1 MQAVRCRGV
10 TIELLKTHQSWV
22 DCTPESEC
30 LVYRVDITRVK
41 DAEADIV
48 DICAKPLSVCLLM
61 SEQVEVLKRQWTIV
75 AHIDEC
81 AYDKTVGF
89 WQDFLA
95 KQFEKYKV
103 KVSPLIRRDE
113 QRRRDAEQV
122 KAMRAAERAHQERL
136 EREALNREFE

>member
-1 MQAVRCRGV
+1 MQAGRSRGV
-10 TIELLKTHQSWV
+10 TIDLLKSHQSWV

-30 LVYRVDITRVK
+30 LIYRVDITRVK

-48 DICAKPLSVCLLM
+48 EICANPGHVCLLM
-61 SEQVEVLKRQWTIV
+61 SEQAEVLKRQWTIV
-75 AHIDEC
+75 AHIDER
-81 AYDKTVGF
+81 ADDKTVGF
-89 WQDFLA
+89 WQECLA
-95 KQFEKYKV
+95 SQFAKYKV

-136 EREALNREFE
+136 QWEAVNKEFE

>member
-30 LVYRVDITRVK
+30 LVYRVDITRVP

-48 DICAKPLSVCLLM
+48 EICANPRHVCLLM
-61 SEQVEVLKRQWTIV
+61 SEQAEVLKLKWTIV
-75 AHIDEC
+75 AHIDER
-81 AYDKTVGF
+81 AEDKTVGF
-89 WQDFLA
+89 WRDCLA
-95 KQFEKYKV
+95 KQFGKYKV

-113 QRRRDAEQV
+113 QRRRDAEKV
-122 KAMRAAERAHQERL
+122 EVMRAAERAHQERL

>member
-22 DCTPESEC
+22 DCTPETEC
-30 LVYRVDITRVK
+30 LIYRVDITRVK

-75 AHIDEC
+75 AHIDER

-89 WQDFLA
+89 WQDLLA
-95 KQFEKYKV
+95 KQFANYKV

-122 KAMRAAERAHQERL
+122 ERMRAVERAHKERL

>member
-22 DCTPESEC
+22 DCTPETEC
-30 LVYRVDITRVK
+30 LIYRVDITRVK

-75 AHIDEC
+75 AHIDER

-89 WQDFLA
+89 WQDLLA
-95 KQFEKYKV
+95 KQFANYKV
-103 KVSPLIRRDE
+103 KVSPLIRRDV
-113 QRRRDAEQV
+113 QRRRAAEEV
-122 KAMRAAERAHQERL
+122 ERMRAVERAHKERL

>member
-1 MQAVRCRGV
+1 MQAVRTRGV
-10 TIELLKTHQSWV
+10 TIDLLKTHQSWV

-30 LVYRVDITRVK
+30 LIYRVDITRVP

-48 DICAKPLSVCLLM
+48 EICANPGHVCLLM
-61 SEQVEVLKRQWTIV
+61 SEQAEVLKRQWTIV
-75 AHIDEC
+75 AHIDER
-81 AYDKTVGF
+81 ADDKTVGF
-89 WQDFLA
+89 WRDFLA
-95 KQFEKYKV
+95 KQFANYKV

-122 KAMRAAERAHQERL
+122 ERMRAVERAHKERL

>member
-75 AHIDEC
+75 AHIDER
-81 AYDKTVGF
+81 AHDKTVGF

-95 KQFEKYKV
+95 KQFASYKV

-113 QRRRDAEQV
+113 QRRRAAEEV
-122 KAMRAAERAHQERL
+122 ERMRAVERAHKERL

>member
-75 AHIDEC
+75 ARIDER

-89 WQDFLA
+89 WQDLLA
-95 KQFEKYKV
+95 KQFANYKV

-113 QRRRDAEQV
+113 QRRRAAEEV
-122 KAMRAAERAHQERL
+122 ERMRAVERAHKERL

>member
-10 TIELLKTHQSWV
+10 TIDLLKTHQSWV

-30 LVYRVDITRVK
+30 LVYRVDITRVP

-48 DICAKPLSVCLLM
+48 EICAKPRHVCLLM
-61 SEQVEVLKRQWTIV
+61 SEQVEVLKLKWTIV
-75 AHIDEC
+75 AHIDER
-81 AYDKTVGF
+81 ADDKTVGF
-89 WQDFLA
+89 WQDCLA
-95 KQFEKYKV
+95 KQFSKYKV

-113 QRRRDAEQV
+113 QRRRDAEKV
-122 KAMRAAERAHQERL
+122 KVMRAAERAHQERL